1 MLLAIAY
8 AGLMIAY
15 LGAWR
20 ALPKGVLPEDFDPKN
35 TLSILIPARNEA
47 DRIEACLQSILETDY
62 PNHLLE
68 IIVLDDFSEDET
80 LRGVQQFSEKI
91 EHTGLSIRCLQLA
104 EHLPAEAR
112 FTANKKKALELGV
125 AQTTGPIILTTDA
138 DCVVLKNWLRHIAHA
153 FEQPKT
159 QMVCAPV
166 VFHRERQVLQHFQ
179 SLDFLGMMGI
189 TGAGYQMGWHQMANG
204 ANLAFRQSAFE
215 NVNGYQGNQ
224 HLASGDDMF
233 LVQKIAQKWPGSVQ
247 FLKNKDAAV
256 RTEAMPDLRSFWQ
269 QRLRWGTK
277 NAAMP
282 NWPQRISLLLVFV
295 FCWSIW
301 LNLALALSDVATGR
315 FPENLWVLLFQFSV
329 KAFFDY
335 IFLAEMCRFFNRRD
349 LLRWFWPSF
358 FLHTAYIPA
367 LGLAS
372 LFLKKYVWKG
382 RNAR

>member
-8 AGLMIAY
+8 AGLIITY
-15 LGAWR
+15 LCAWR
-20 ALPKGVLPEDFDPKN
+20 ALPKGVLPEDFAPKN

-47 DRIEACLQSILETDY
+47 DRIEACLQSILETDF
-62 PNHLLE
+62 PNNLLD
-68 IIVLDDFSEDET
+68 IIILDDFSEDET
-80 LRGVQQFSEKI
+80 VRVVQQFSEKLT
-91 EHTGLSIRCLQLA
+91 HFGPSIRCIQLA

-125 AQTTGPIILTTDA
+125 AQTKGPIIVTTDA
-138 DCVVLKNWLRHIAHA
+138 DCVVPKNWLRHLAHA

-166 VFHRERQVLQHFQ
+166 VFHRERHVLKYFQ

-204 ANLAFRQSAFE
+204 ANLAFRKSAFE
-215 NVNGYQGNQ
+215 TVKGYQGNT

-233 LVQKIAQKWPGSVQ
+233 LVQKIAQRWPESVR

-277 NAAMP
+277 NAAIP
-282 NWPQRISLLLVFV
+282 NWPLRISLLLVFV

-301 LNLALALSDVATGR
+301 LNLALALSDVATSR
-315 FPENLWVLLFQFSV
+315 FPENLWVLLFQCSV
-329 KAFFDY
+329 KALFDF

-372 LFLKKYVWKG
+372 LFLKQYVWKG